1 MHIYESL
8 ICFAACLLLVVLN
21 KSIDGFLLDLL
32 IEGDLH
38 ELVHE
43 DPFKLAA
50 KRLKKAKP
58 VLLLITLW
66 PQFGYSIFWL
76 GGVGGLFMLVY
87 KPRRIWR

>member
-38 ELVHE
+38 ELVHD

-50 KRLKKAKP
+50 EAAEKRLNR
-58 VLLLITLW
+58 
-66 PQFGYSIFWL
+66 FCC
-76 GGVGGLFMLVY
+76 
-87 KPRRIWR
+87 